1 MGLFLNKSYWEKVQ
15 EYVLQWLFHQKQ
27 LMIYI
32 LVMTNACGIYN
43 NNSL

>member
-1 MGLFLNKSYWEKVQ
+1 
-15 EYVLQWLFHQKQ
+15 
-27 LMIYI
+27 MIYII